1 MIFKGLSSAVVFG
14 LSVLVLIEGI
24 QKFRPILRLL
34 QYPRCFNKL
43 MQRGD
48 VYLPQLILLFARSR
62 RWHSSIMQQPL
73 SAMREF
79 EAVDFVF
86 PLF

>member
-14 LSVLVLIEGI
+14 LSFLIFIEGI
-24 QKFRPILRLL
+24 QKFWPILRLL

-48 VYLPQLILLFARSR
+48 VYLPQPILLFARSR
-62 RWHSSIMQQPL
+62 RWHSPIMQQPL
-73 SAMREF
+73 SAMRES
-79 EAVDFVF
+79 
-86 PLF
+86 

>member
-14 LSVLVLIEGI
+14 LSLLVFIEGI

-34 QYPRCFNKL
+34 QCPRCFNKL

-48 VYLPQLILLFARSR
+48 VYLPQPILLFAQSR

-73 SAMREF
+73 SA
-79 EAVDFVF
+79 
-86 PLF
+86 